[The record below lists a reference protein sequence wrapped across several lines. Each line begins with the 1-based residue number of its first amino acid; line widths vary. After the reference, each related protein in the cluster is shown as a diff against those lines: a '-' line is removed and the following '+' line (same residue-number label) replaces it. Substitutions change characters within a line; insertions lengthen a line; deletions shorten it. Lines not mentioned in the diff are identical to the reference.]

1 MHNLHYVRVKANSG
15 EEACQFAESALM
27 DFGNEN
33 NWRTMCG
40 AVSQDNEVYNAGDGR
55 YIPMNT
61 NASVI
66 EAINDQVNGWI
77 KSCWNGKIAEDKF
90 AKGETNLDEWEF
102 HELYSLS
109 KWANHLTEK
118 QKELIEQGKRDIENN
133 NMVSQDVAEEEYS
146 PIAEDDIMYQER
158 NGGKTKKK
166 KYSQSSIVR
175 AFK

>member
-77 KSCWNGKIAEDKF
+77 KDSFLGKIAEDKF
-90 AKGETNLDEWEF
+90 AKGETNLSEWES

-109 KWANHLTEK
+109 KWANHLAEANSYK
-118 QKELIEQGKRDIENN
+118 DKSFNVLEDSFFAYQYDELG
-133 NMVSQDVAEEEYS
+133 VSDCTWEGEGDK
-146 PIAEDDIMYQER
+146 IW
-158 NGGKTKKK
+158 
-166 KYSQSSIVR
+166 IV
-175 AFK
+175 FVDMHS